1 MDDLAVWMMGTV
13 EAEQRW
19 TDHLEASSL
28 GSPSPP
34 PAEAGAGGLVVQV
47 GSGQALASCRV
58 GRGARLVLACGLMA
72 RVHRVWAVLEWGAAV
87 LAWVPAQPRLLVRSL
102 PSRGLGGGGRWG
114 DEAGRAG
121 WRVGVPGVPAE
132 QQSVTAW
139 ATGGAAVGTVA
150 CLSSSTSRFRDPL
163 EEPGMAP
170 PSL

>member
-1 MDDLAVWMMGTV
+1 MWMMGTV

-58 GRGARLVLACGLMA
+58 GRGARLVLARGLMA

-102 PSRGLGGGGRWG
+102 PSLGLGGGRW
-114 DEAGRAG
+114 
-121 WRVGVPGVPAE
+121 
-132 QQSVTAW
+132 T
-139 ATGGAAVGTVA
+139 
-150 CLSSSTSRFRDPL
+150 
-163 EEPGMAP
+163 
-170 PSL
+170 